1 MSSDKQALELAIGS
15 MTKAVESIE
24 KQISDYDV
32 RIEEER
38 EKREQSIHS
47 FVENH
52 LPDSS
57 NVVMLDLM
65 TRVPGFLNRDVRKA
79 FSENSKFLGIFAT
92 KRYKK
97 NLSLLK
103 TNLASYLD
111 QIGERPIS
119 SSSDIIN
126 IVNKYNDSIK
136 DLVENRAAF
145 VLRSKDAMKLLE
157 VLQEA
162 YAKNAPIPPTLKQR
176 VVELGQSDSNRKK
189 FAESRHGRH
198 KSELNASATSRR
210 DDSSMNDDSAFW
222 FWYITGIPTDTRT
235 LMFDAIYDH
244 QHEIDAE
251 QQRRRVDDSEEET
264 RSGRYDNYND
274 HRDQGADLDSG
285 SGSTN
290 MDTSSFAAVGGAVA
304 AGAAAVGVASL
315 YGDQIVADS
324 SANIATD
331 DSLGS
336 FS

>member
-1 MSSDKQALELAIGS
+1 MSSDKQALEMAIGS
-15 MTKAVESIE
+15 MTKAIESIE

-32 RIEEER
+32 RIEQER
-38 EKREQSIHS
+38 KSREQSIQS
-47 FVENH
+47 FVEEN
-52 LPDSS
+52 LPDIS
-57 NVVMLDLM
+57 NAVLIGLM
-65 TRVPGFLNRDVRKA
+65 NKVPAFLNGSVRKA
-79 FSENSKFLGIFAT
+79 FSENGKFLGIFVT
-92 KRYKK
+92 KKYRH

-111 QIGERPIS
+111 QVGERSVFSKNEIFN
-119 SSSDIIN
+119 IIN
-126 IVNKYNDSIK
+126 KHNVSIK
-136 DLVENRAAF
+136 DLVDSRAEF

-162 YAKNAPIPPTLKQR
+162 YTKNTPIPPSLKER
-176 VVELGQSDSNRKK
+176 VVYLGQSDNNRKK
-189 FAESRHGRH
+189 FAESRHGRY
-198 KSELNASATSRR
+198 KSELNSSTTSRR

-244 QHEIDAE
+244 QREIDAE
-251 QQRRRVDDSEEET
+251 QRRRVDDSEEA
-264 RSGRYDNYND
+264 RSERHDNFSEQ
-274 HRDQGADLDSG
+274 RDQGSDFDS
-285 SGSTN
+285 SSTN

-315 YGDQIVADS
+315 YGDQVVADS